1 MFPRSS
7 CFKLV
12 ANGKCYLH
20 WKLLHKSSIKLRKIR
35 KIFAKFS
42 AVESERIVYTAVHV
56 SLEKEIEN
64 LCAVFTYSIKQAREI
79 RNFHAAVVQRRLS
92 NVQESVMHVQSFVLL
107 I

>member
-7 CFKLV
+7 RFKLV

-35 KIFAKFS
+35 NIFAKFS

-64 LCAVFTYSIKQAREI
+64 LCAVFTYSIKQARQI
-79 RNFHAAVVQRRLS
+79 RKFYVAFMNDG
-92 NVQESVMHVQSFVLL
+92 
-107 I
+107 

>member
-7 CFKLV
+7 RFKLV

-20 WKLLHKSSIKLRKIR
+20 WKLLHKSSIKLR

-64 LCAVFTYSIKQAREI
+64 LCTVFTYSIKQARQI
-79 RNFHAAVVQRRLS
+79 RKFYVVFM
-92 NVQESVMHVQSFVLL
+92 NDG
-107 I
+107 